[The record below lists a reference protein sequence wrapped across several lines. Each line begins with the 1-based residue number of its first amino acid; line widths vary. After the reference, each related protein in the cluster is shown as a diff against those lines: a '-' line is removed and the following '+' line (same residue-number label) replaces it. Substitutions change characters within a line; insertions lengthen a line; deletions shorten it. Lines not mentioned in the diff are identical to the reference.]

1 MRSWLDFVVVLSM
14 LLQAVCLGGCSV
26 DADSLRGS
34 DTGQAPFKGPG
45 TFDAG
50 TPDILPSTEAPRAT
64 PDAVPG
70 VDGFPSPVDMGT
82 ASGPE
87 ARPADV
93 LPAPDLAPGCPFVAW
108 TRPSPAA
115 ERWGIELTAGSE
127 ATCFTVCGTLSF
139 AWLASPPTRA
149 ITVNDRALVSN
160 PSDCCGYMPAV
171 SAVEGLWVVRFSS
184 GSPTVLSLAGYPT
197 NTTGACP

>member
-1 MRSWLDFVVVLSM
+1 MRSRWCFAVLVVM
-14 LLQAVCLGGCSV
+14 LLQAALLGGCSV
-26 DADSLRGS
+26 EADSLRGS
-34 DTGQAPFKGPG
+34 DTGHAPLKGPG
-45 TFDAG
+45 VLDAG
-50 TPDILPSTEAPRAT
+50 AAEAPRAVPDVV
-64 PDAVPG
+64 PDAVPA
-70 VDGFPSPVDMGT
+70 VDSLPPPTDTGT

-139 AWLASPPTRA
+139 AWLVSPPTRA
-149 ITVNDRALVSN
+149 ITVNDRALVTN

-171 SAVEGLWVVRFSS
+171 SAVEGVWVVRFGS

>member
-1 MRSWLDFVVVLSM
+1 MRSRWNLAVL
-14 LLQAVCLGGCSV
+14 LAIWLQAVLLGGCSL

-45 TFDAG
+45 ILDAG
-50 TPDILPSTEAPRAT
+50 TPDILPSAEAPRAT
-64 PDAVPG
+64 PDAVPA
-70 VDGFPSPVDMGT
+70 VDGLPPPIDTGT

-93 LPAPDLAPGCPFVAW
+93 LPAPDLVPGCPFVAW
-108 TRPSPAA
+108 TRSSPAA
-115 ERWGIELTAGSE
+115 ERWGIELAAGSE
-127 ATCFTVCGTLSF
+127 AACFTVCGTLSF

-149 ITVNDRALVSN
+149 ITVNDRALVTN

-171 SAVEGLWVVRFSS
+171 SAVEGVWVVRF
-184 GSPTVLSLAGYPT
+184 GPGAATVLSLAGYPA